1 MENIKNKN
9 RAFQEFAQI
18 KVTGEL
24 NDETKK
30 KMAEPRCGVVDIRVM
45 GSTRGKIFKTPQCRS
60 TGYVDPQKSEK
71 LINLPNDSSYV
82 FV

>member
-1 MENIKNKN
+1 LIFHLENIKN

-30 KMAEPRCGVVDIRVM
+30 KMAEPRCGVVDIRAM
-45 GSTRGKIFKTPQCRS
+45 GSTRGKIFKTPIVSFYR
-60 TGYVDPQKSEK
+60 GHGPPKIRE
-71 LINLPNDSSYV
+71 INQFNK
-82 FV
+82 